1 MMKRKFLLF
10 ALLLSAGQCVAAAS
24 DTKAQN
30 AQYKASEKEAA
41 SRYAA
46 DKKLCAEE
54 TSSSAR
60 MQCLRDARAD
70 YDKAL
75 ADAKKAAASTAASAG
90 AGDPKSAA
98 PAASAAKHTAP
109 VCAECGKVVG
119 VVMSKKEG
127 KAGPL
132 GVIGGGV
139 AGALLGSQ
147 VGSGTGKNVA
157 TIAGA
162 AGGAYAGHKIE
173 EKMKEAKV
181 WAVRVKLDSGE
192 ERVIEFDHEP
202 GVKSGDLVKLSGNT
216 ITPR

>member
-1 MMKRKFLLF
+1 MNRKYLLI
-10 ALLLSAGQCVAAAS
+10 ALLLSGSQCVVAAG

-30 AQYKASEKEAA
+30 GQYKAAQNEAA
-41 SRYAA
+41 TRYAE

-54 TSSSAR
+54 TNSSAR

-75 ADAKKAAASTAASAG
+75 AEAKKAVASTAAIAPST
-90 AGDPKSAA
+90 DPKAVA
-98 PAASAAKHTAP
+98 PARSAAKQTTP
-109 VCAECGKVVG
+109 VCTDCGKVVG

-127 KAGPL
+127 KAGPI

-139 AGALLGSQ
+139 AGALLGNQ
-147 VGSGTGKNVA
+147 VGSGTGRTVA

-162 AGGAYAGHKIE
+162 AGGAYAGHKVE
-173 EKMKEAKV
+173 EKMKETKV

-202 GVKSGDLVKLSGNT
+202 GVKSGDLVKVSGNT
-216 ITPR
+216 IIRR